1 MENTFIKLEKPFLLL
16 TEDVKGFISY
26 SWWDDEKLMQKE
38 AVTRM
43 KDGENIVLAIEI
55 PLYRNID
62 IPIGA
67 MYSYN
72 DFLEEICSAYDVAVE
87 QGLDNIV
94 LVIDTDIGDTY
105 YINDTKKGFQCDKF
119 DFYFDD
125 LEAIAEALYYE
136 EMIMENPIEIRIE

>member
-105 YINDTKKGFQCDKF
+105 YII
-119 DFYFDD
+119 
-125 LEAIAEALYYE
+125 AIQ
-136 EMIMENPIEIRIE
+136 